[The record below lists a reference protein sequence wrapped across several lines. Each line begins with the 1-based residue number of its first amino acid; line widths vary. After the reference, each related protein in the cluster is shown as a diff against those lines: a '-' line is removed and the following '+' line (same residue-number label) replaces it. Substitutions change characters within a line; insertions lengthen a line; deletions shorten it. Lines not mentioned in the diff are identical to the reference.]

1 MKRIVATFENADD
14 AAEAK
19 RTLRDEDLE
28 PTEPDFDN
36 PFFDP
41 ATRMPESR
49 GLLWGGLVGGLIGAV
64 LLFAWNE
71 NVFWI
76 PRMSPIM
83 TAGRYVLVLLGFGLG
98 AAIGGFLGGAIGTVR
113 EPAELEKPRIAVTVP
128 DHRTGEA
135 ASLFRSHGAT
145 TVESAITHH
154 EHPQRSKATESD
166 PSSD

>member
-19 RTLRDEDLE
+19 RALRNEDLE
-28 PTEPDFDN
+28 PMEPDIDN

-41 ATRMPESR
+41 ATKMPER
-49 GLLWGGLVGGLIGAV
+49 QGLLWGGLIGGLIGAV

-128 DHRTGEA
+128 DHRTGDA
-135 ASLFRSHGAT
+135 TSLLRSHGAT
-145 TVESAITHH
+145 MVDGAITHH
-154 EHPQRSKATESD
+154 EHPQRGEATESGT
-166 PSSD
+166 SSD